1 MKLLRFAAAAALA
14 VAALA
19 HTAFAALAQ
28 SATEVQIPLGTW
40 LEQAAVFIG
49 PLLAGAV
56 LWLIRKL
63 PAQVSAVLMTMRVDQ
78 LLQKAIDY
86 AINATINATKDKPLT
101 IGVGNEVV
109 TKAVQYAIDHGPG
122 WLLSWLGGTEMLREK
137 VIARLNVDAG
147 TALK

>member
-1 MKLLRFAAAAALA
+1 MKLLRFAAVAVLSAAYLA
-14 VAALA
+14 CNPF
-19 HTAFAALAQ
+19 TAWAQ
-28 SATEVQIPLGTW
+28 SATEVQIPLGSW

-63 PAQVSAVLMTMRVDQ
+63 PAQISAVLMTMRVDQ

-86 AINATINATKDKPLT
+86 AINATVNATKDKPLSVN
-101 IGVGNEVV
+101 VGNEVV
-109 TKAVQYAIDHGPG
+109 AKAVQYAVDHGPG